1 MDYKY
6 YFFKFNLPEKTIST
20 YISFEDN
27 INLTSAEEMKKHM
40 LEEIIP
46 RNLSL
51 VYELEKSDNFNK
63 YKINIVKLNTEEF
76 FNDLEKLRQN
86 TLILEE
92 MYGKVLSDYLDN
104 GSIIYTKEFLEQ
116 NEICKTQRRFF
127 QNKYPI
133 VKEGLNRLTDQ
144 EVQKLFSVQFDNQI
158 GTGIKHIKSFYRIDN
173 YVEYMKAEG
182 ILDNS
187 EIEVFY
193 DADTEHIVV
202 KSKNEIEAYNS
213 VKAIEKVLNSSES
226 FVKELGKIN
235 INPIYESIEFT
246 KSFSSIEFTL
256 VYPNWKAVDERYE
269 AIMADTKADE
279 QKVKLSAE
287 NEYTMNVEYILGV
300 LNEQAKKGYLK
311 DVTKS
316 ITKKIISSSSNYL
329 F

>member
-1 MDYKY
+1 MDYEY

-20 YISFEDN
+20 YISSEDN
-27 INLTSAEEMKKHM
+27 INLISAEEMKKHM
-40 LEEIIP
+40 LEETIP

-51 VYELEKSDNFNK
+51 VYDLEKSDNFNRF
-63 YKINIVKLNTEEF
+63 KINIVKLDTEEF
-76 FNDLEKLRQN
+76 FNDLEKLRED
-86 TLILEE
+86 TLILEK
-92 MYGKVLSDYLDN
+92 MYGKISSDYFDN
-104 GSIIYTKEFLEQ
+104 GSIVYTKEFLEQ
-116 NEICKTQRRFF
+116 NENCKAQRRFF

-144 EVQKLFSVQFDNQI
+144 ELQKLFSVQLNNQI

-173 YVEYMKAEG
+173 YVKYMKSEG
-182 ILDNS
+182 ILDDS
-187 EIEVFY
+187 KIEIFY
-193 DADTEHIVV
+193 DADMEYIVV
-202 KSKNEIEAYNS
+202 KSKNEVEACNS
-213 VKAIEKVLNSSES
+213 VRAIEKELNSSES

-269 AIMADTKADE
+269 AIMEDTKADE
-279 QKVKLSAE
+279 QTIKLSAKSE
-287 NEYTMNVEYILGV
+287 NSMDDESILHI
-300 LNEQAKKGYLK
+300 LSEPAKKGYLK

-316 ITKKIISSSSNYL
+316 IVKKIILSANDYL